1 MFVLLQLVSYI
12 HKRVPL
18 SCRLNELFHAHLRVG
33 VMVIIE
39 ESDSTE
45 TVKCRTA
52 IKLEFVYFNL
62 CLIVKYLM
70 FNYNSYPF
78 LPLNELIA

>member
-1 MFVLLQLVSYI
+1 MQA
-12 HKRVPL
+12 KWAD
-18 SCRLNELFHAHLRVG
+18 AHLRVG

-39 ESDSTE
+39 ESDPTE
-45 TVKCRTA
+45 TVKCKTA
-52 IKLEFVYFNL
+52 IKQKLVYFNL

-78 LPLNELIA
+78 LPFNELIA